1 MGENQLNVI
10 AAPTIRA
17 IVRFA
22 NEESIKKEDI
32 VAIIKDN
39 GQFLLLYYK

>member
-1 MGENQLNVI
+1 MGDKLNVM

-22 NEESIKKEDI
+22 NEENIKREDI
-32 VAIIKDN
+32 VTIIKDN
-39 GQFLLLYYK
+39 GQFLLLYYKE